1 MILPVKK
8 TPDPLASNASN
19 GEPSVDAAS
28 PANQRTI
35 NMSLNKSNS
44 PNSSPCRRGPAC
56 QQPRRQAEDQARHVI
71 LDFQNRTA
79 RLGINSSEA
88 ARRLGIAPRTLRYW
102 HQRAREGQL
111 RPYPRGRPARRST
124 RSLRNQV
131 VQLLCLTGP
140 SVGTPILQATF
151 PSMPRS
157 ELKDILHRFR
167 RVWQYQ
173 NQRLIHRLR
182 WQHPGTVWAV
192 DHVQPE
198 QLIDGIYPY
207 AISVRDLASHYQL
220 AWQPVSDAGAETTIA
235 LLASLFWEHGPPL
248 VLKSD
253 NGSAFIAR
261 DTGELLAAW
270 GILHLRNPR
279 ATPQYNGS
287 CEAAGGSHKK
297 ITDDQAALA
306 AHPGRWTSKDL
317 RRARMIRNCLGRP
330 WGHRGPTPQDVW
342 QTRQPITSTQRSQLN
357 TTVDRY
363 RQEERS
369 RRGIPDEAA
378 LGGAA
383 QASVDRVAI
392 SRALRKLGYLSVTR
406 RLVRPPIKFRTA
418 ARFSS
423 RTQVS

>member
-19 GEPSVDAAS
+19 GKPSVNAVS
-28 PANQRTI
+28 PGNPRTI
-35 NMSLNKSNS
+35 NMSLNTSNS
-44 PNSSPCRRGPAC
+44 PNSPPCHRGPAC
-56 QQPRRQAEDQARHVI
+56 QQPLRQAEDQARHVI
-71 LDFQNRTA
+71 LEFQKRTA
-79 RLGINSSEA
+79 GLGITSSEA
-88 ARRLGIAPRTLRYW
+88 AHRLGVAPRTLRYW
-102 HQRAREGQL
+102 EQRAREGQL
-111 RPYPRGRPARRST
+111 RPYPRGRPARRSP

-140 SVGTPILQATF
+140 SVGIPILRATF

-182 WQHPGTVWAV
+182 WHYPGTVWAV

-198 QLIDGIYPY
+198 QPIDGVYPY
-207 AISVRDLASHYQL
+207 ALSVRDLASHYQL
-220 AWQPVSDAGAETTIA
+220 AWQPVSDVGAQTTIA
-235 LLASLFWEHGPPL
+235 LLASLFWEYGPPL

-253 NGSAFIAR
+253 NGAAFIAR
-261 DTGELLAAW
+261 DTGDLLALW

-317 RRARMIRNCLGRP
+317 HQARIIRNCLGRP
-330 WGHRGPTPQDVW
+330 WGHRGPTPQDAW
-342 QTRQPITSTQRSQLN
+342 QTRSPITSAQRSQLN

-363 RQEERS
+363 RQEERT
-369 RRGIPDEAA
+369 RRGIPDEAH
-378 LGGAA
+378 LGSAA

-406 RLVRPPIKFRTA
+406 RLVRPPIKPRTA
-418 ARFSS
+418 ARFS
-423 RTQVS
+423 